1 METKRPIEK
10 VILPSGLE
18 LLLDEPTG
26 QYLPAAYVA
35 TLPAQRAELPSAPH
49 SEIDLLAL
57 GETLK
62 RERLETAIELAKA
75 GRWLA
80 WVGALLVA
88 GLAARFVWAVSVELN
103 AIAAPSMARAF
114 SLALSELSYYF
125 TWAAGL
131 LAGLWLL
138 WKGALLAFGSSEPEV
153 EYADMMDAE
162 PTKTAQASNGVNIFV
177 NQAGQGTAQNY
188 LT

>member
-1 METKRPIEK
+1 MATKHAEK
-10 VILPSGLE
+10 ITLDSGLE

-35 TLPAQRAELPSAPH
+35 TLPAKRAELPSAPH

-57 GETLK
+57 GETLE
-62 RERLETAIELAKA
+62 RERLETAIQLAQA

-88 GLAARFVWAVSVELN
+88 GLAVRFVWAVSVELN

-114 SLALSELSYYF
+114 SLALSELAYYF
-125 TWAAGL
+125 TWAAGI

-138 WKGALLAFGSSEPEV
+138 WKGAVLAFGSSEPEV
-153 EYADMMDAE
+153 EYADTLDIE
-162 PTKTAQASNGVNIFV
+162 STKPAQPANGVNIFV

-188 LT
+188 LQ